1 MKHMLLWSML
11 LAGAAR
17 VDGQV
22 ETVAIRT
29 TGISCGVCAVVSEI
43 NFRRMPGI
51 TEVRISLS
59 EETVLLL
66 YKADAS
72 LDVAR
77 IKDVLQPLGV
87 GVTQLEITARGRLQE
102 QEGKRYFVAGKNRF
116 RVSGAARVPGDAT
129 VSIKGVITEPLERME
144 LRQIAHSSSK
154 P

>member
-1 MKHMLLWSML
+1 
-11 LAGAAR
+11 
-17 VDGQV
+17 
-22 ETVAIRT
+22 
-29 TGISCGVCAVVSEI
+29 VCAVVSEI

-116 RVSGAARVPGDAT
+116 RLSGAAGVPVDAT

-144 LRQIAHSSSK
+144 LRQIAHDSSK